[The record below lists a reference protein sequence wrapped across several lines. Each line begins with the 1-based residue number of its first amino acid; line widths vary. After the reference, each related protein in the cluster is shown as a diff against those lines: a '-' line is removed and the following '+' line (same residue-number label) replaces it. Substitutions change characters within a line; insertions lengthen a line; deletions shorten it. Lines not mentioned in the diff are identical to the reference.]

1 VAGPCG
7 VGESELNQRTLMRLC
22 KKRKAG
28 QALEDLLLALN
39 LERARN
45 SDQVSL
51 KFKLAK
57 L

>member
-1 VAGPCG
+1 MAGPCG